1 MTASQNFV
9 RAIMGAGFSGSG
21 GEMNLAAIVDKEV
34 KSSTPVLMCSVSGYD
49 ASDRVVDLTA
59 QEGKPISSV
68 AIGSA
73 EGFLQVS
80 LSCLNIENFGFTNFT
95 LDLYIWCLSLTVQF
109 GRTVSPLSTISY
121 RLVRNY
127 YSISLAELSCSKS
140 FGEMLT
146 DPARTWSRG

>member
-1 MTASQNFV
+1 MLKFVRTSCSRFVTASQNFV

-49 ASDRVVDLTA
+49 ASDRVVDLAA

-80 LSCLNIENFGFTNFT
+80 LSCIST
-95 LDLYIWCLSLTVQF
+95 LIY
-109 GRTVSPLSTISY
+109 
-121 RLVRNY
+121 
-127 YSISLAELSCSKS
+127 
-140 FGEMLT
+140 
-146 DPARTWSRG
+146 